1 VADPALLDDLTFD
14 TLFNVRDL
22 GGYEARD
29 GATIRAGQLYRAD
42 GVHRAST
49 ADLERLLSLG
59 LRTVIDLRT
68 PAELEVG
75 RFGVEGAD
83 VAWHHLPLITE
94 IWASEQVS
102 AIADDDEAVQFL
114 VDRYVDMTDEGGH
127 ALAAAIAI
135 ISDAAGHPA
144 LFHCAAGKDRT
155 GVLAAIVLAL
165 LGVDDQVIAD
175 DYSRSTAAMER
186 ARAWFVEN
194 DERVA
199 TIMSKQ
205 PPAFRAAPRDAMLRF
220 LRAIQARHGSVDRYV
235 RGIGVDERTLAA
247 LRAALLS

>member
-1 VADPALLDDLTFD
+1 VIDDLAFE

-29 GATIRAGQLYRAD
+29 GSIVRGGQLYRAD
-42 GVHRAST
+42 GVHRASA

-68 PAELEVG
+68 PAELEIG
-75 RFGVEGAD
+75 RFAVDGAD
-83 VAWHHLPLITE
+83 VAWHHVPLIAE
-94 IWASEQVS
+94 IWASEEVS
-102 AIADDDEAVQFL
+102 AISDEDAAVAFL

-127 ALAAAIAI
+127 AVAAAIAI
-135 ISDAAGHPA
+135 LSDVDGHPA

-165 LGVDDQVIAD
+165 LGVDDEVIAD
-175 DYSRSTAAMER
+175 DYERSAAAMER
-186 ARAWFVEN
+186 LRDWFLAN

-199 TIMSKQ
+199 AIMAQQ
-205 PPAFRAAPRDAMLRF
+205 PPAFRAAPRDAILRF
-220 LRAIQARHGSVDRYV
+220 LRALEARHGSMDAYV
-235 RGIGVDERTLAA
+235 RSVGVDDRMVAR